1 MEITLKLDDF
11 EGPLDLLLHLIKEKK
26 MDLLNLK
33 LEVIIDEYLDFIEK
47 MEKMNLNIASS
58 YLVMASE
65 LIEMKSKLLLP
76 RNDVEV
82 EDLEENSK
90 ESLINRLLEY
100 QRYKELTS
108 SFRELEEERKEI
120 YTRLPS
126 DLSEYKDNTIVSN
139 STVTLEDLLKAF
151 EKFLERK
158 KLERPLSTKVTKKE
172 ISVEEREVSIRSI
185 LKIKKKVDFF
195 SLFEKVTKE
204 YVVVTFLA
212 VLEMAKRN
220 EITLVQQDK
229 FGSITCEV
237 NNG

>member
-1 MEITLKLDDF
+1 
-11 EGPLDLLLHLIKEKK
+11 
-26 MDLLNLK
+26 
-33 LEVIIDEYLDFIEK
+33 
-47 MEKMNLNIASS
+47 
-58 YLVMASE
+58 MASE

-82 EDLEENSK
+82 EDEEENSK

-172 ISVEEREVSIRSI
+172 ISVEEREISIRSI
-185 LKIKKKVDFF
+185 LKVRKKVDFF

>member
-1 MEITLKLDDF
+1 M
-11 EGPLDLLLHLIKEKK
+11 
-26 MDLLNLK
+26 
-33 LEVIIDEYLDFIEK
+33 
-47 MEKMNLNIASS
+47 
-58 YLVMASE
+58 
-65 LIEMKSKLLLP
+65 
-76 RNDVEV
+76 
-82 EDLEENSK
+82 
-90 ESLINRLLEY
+90 
-100 QRYKELTS
+100 
-108 SFRELEEERKEI
+108 
-120 YTRLPS
+120 
-126 DLSEYKDNTIVSN
+126 SN